1 MIDMHNHILPA
12 IDDGP
17 QSIDG
22 TLKLLRQAK
31 QQGVTGIIATP
42 HHLSLKYNNPIET
55 VIESINNVMQIP
67 EVISICLPIYPG
79 QEIR

>member
-22 TLKLLRQAK
+22 TLNYYDRQ
-31 QQGVTGIIATP
+31 
-42 HHLSLKYNNPIET
+42 NNKA
-55 VIESINNVMQIP
+55 
-67 EVISICLPIYPG
+67 
-79 QEIR
+79 

>member
-31 QQGVTGIIATP
+31 QQGVTGIIAT
-42 HHLSLKYNNPIET
+42 HNHLSIKYNNPIAT
-55 VIESINNVMQIP
+55 VIESINKVMQRHEDIT
-67 EVISICLPIYPG
+67 I
-79 QEIR
+79 